1 MKQSH
6 WGSSRLNVPLRETRS
21 LLDSQPWSAVDELA
35 EDRPRTRSWQVGFGA
50 VGTVPANYEP
60 RYSYP
65 LIVWL
70 TDSQCPIESALGYV
84 SDLSP
89 QNYVGLAIDDC
100 IIQSILPST
109 APAADSM
116 VEFLRRV
123 ADTENRIVNL
133 IRDFGRDINFHMDRL
148 FIAGVGDAATTAL
161 LIAMHQPDWFA
172 GCVAIDGQFPP
183 AGQLLSRNVELAGRR
198 FLLSSRGGRSA
209 FRSASA
215 TRHVARQLIASGAS
229 VRTQIETQDELVSPA
244 TLRSIDDWILSG
256 ILSKGA

>member
-21 LLDSQPWSAVDELA
+21 LPGPQSWSAADEPA
-35 EDRPRTRSWQVGFGA
+35 GDCPQTRSWRVGFGA
-50 VGTVPANYEP
+50 VGTIPANYEP
-60 RYSYP
+60 RYAYP
-65 LIVWL
+65 LVVWL

-84 SDLSP
+84 SELSP

-109 APAADSM
+109 APASDSM

-123 ADTENRIVNL
+123 ADAENRIVRL
-133 IRDFGRDINFHMDRL
+133 IRNFGRDVNFHMDRL

-215 TRHVARQLIASGAS
+215 TRHVARQLIASGAN
-229 VRTQIETQDELVSPA
+229 VRTRIESDDNLVSTE
-244 TLRSIDDWILSG
+244 TLRQIDDWILSG

>member
-6 WGSSRLNVPLRETRS
+6 WGSSRLNLPLREAQAVP
-21 LLDSQPWSAVDELA
+21 DSQPWPTVDGLA
-35 EDRPRTRSWQVGFGA
+35 ESYPQTRSWQVGFGA
-50 VGTVPANYEP
+50 VGTVPENYEP

-65 LIVWL
+65 LVVWL
-70 TDSQCPIESALGYV
+70 TDSQCPIESALEYV
-84 SDLSP
+84 SELSP

-109 APAADSM
+109 TPSSDSM
-116 VEFLRRV
+116 VDFLRRV
-123 ADTENRIVNL
+123 ADTENRIVRQ
-133 IRDFGRDINFHMDRL
+133 IRDFGRDVNFHMDRL

-172 GCVAIDGQFPP
+172 GCVAIDGEFPP

-209 FRSASA
+209 FRSANA

-229 VRTQIETQDELVSPA
+229 VRTQIETHDELVSPS
-244 TLRSIDDWILSG
+244 TLRGIDDWILSG